1 MLKEKEA
8 NGVVLGA
15 SAILV
20 VAAAE
25 KNEEAAVAVVGVGV
39 GVGCGGFGA
48 AGVVDGLNALKPL
61 KPLKTLGAGL
71 SDSSVADAAAWPAL
85 VRAPKAYFT
94 VELELAKLEATDQ
107 SIVHRKICVLCNV
120 HVHKTQT

>member
-1 MLKEKEA
+1 VLKEKEA

-25 KNEEAAVAVVGVGV
+25 KNEEAAVAVAVV

-48 AGVVDGLNALKPL
+48 AGVVEGLNALKPL

>member
-15 SAILV
+15 SAVFV

-25 KNEEAAVAVVGVGV
+25 KNEEAAVAVVGD

-48 AGVVDGLNALKPL
+48 AGVVEGLNALKPL